1 MPAAQ
6 PPTTPLPG
14 PAREG
19 LMRAW
24 LKVLADR
31 HPDVTWIPV
40 TDKQVPAPNPEP
52 DDSGTTFDELAE
64 SA

>member
-1 MPAAQ
+1 
-6 PPTTPLPG
+6 
-14 PAREG
+14 
-19 LMRAW
+19 MRAW

>member
-1 MPAAQ
+1 
-6 PPTTPLPG
+6 
-14 PAREG
+14 
-19 LMRAW
+19 MRAW

-40 TDKQVPAPNPEP
+40 STEQATAPNLKAEAH
-52 DDSGTTFDELAE
+52 GTRLDGLAE